1 MTKQIIDDAEIK
13 NLATLASLLPSP
25 SLYPALQSGVEGT
38 LEYAQILST
47 VNTDSTKEL
56 KDITG
61 LTNVLRDDVVDESR
75 MFSQKEALD
84 NAPAAHEGYVV
95 VGAVFAEE

>member
-1 MTKQIIDDAEIK
+1 MTKQIINNTEIK
-13 NLATLASLLPSP
+13 NLATLAALSPSP
-25 SLYPALQSGVEGT
+25 TLYSALQSGVEGT

-47 VNTDSTKEL
+47 VNTESTKEL

-61 LTNVLRDDVVDESR
+61 LTNVLREDTVDESR
-75 MFSQKEALD
+75 MFSQTEALA
-84 NAPAAHEGYVV
+84 NAPATQDGYVM